1 MSVDPPVT
9 VQAQRPS
16 AFLRLL
22 RVLRERWWIVA
33 LSALVCTLTALAV
46 SLSSPK
52 EYEAS
57 ASLLFRNPGFSDAL
71 FGSDVFAPSLD
82 PARESSTNL
91 LLVESREVAGA
102 VKRELGLDETTSE
115 LLDKVEV
122 EERTNADIVEIRARD
137 ENPRLA
143 ARIAGEFATQYVL
156 FRQRADRR
164 KIDDAE
170 NLISERLADLPPDAG
185 AERTQLQD
193 ALQRLIALGAVQTG
207 NAEVIDRPEVPT
219 VAASPQT
226 RRDVAVALFVGLILG
241 VAIALLVDFLDRRV
255 KSAEEFEEL
264 YRVPTLSTVPQSTFA
279 AKRITTQGAPFEPF
293 RILYSGLGFL
303 SVSGPIRV
311 LMVTSAVAEEGKTS
325 VAVNLARAVALSRRS
340 VALVEA
346 DLRRPGFRGHF
357 GAEAAPAGLTNALVS
372 HQSVAELIQQVPP
385 TAAFEEDEGSPF
397 AGLGDQQGMDGTI
410 SLLRSGPIP
419 PNSAELLRS
428 EGMGQVL
435 EQLAETHDMVIVDA
449 PPLLPIADAQVL
461 LAHEMIDA
469 CLIVARVYKT
479 TRDQARRT
487 RAILDQHRIDR
498 IGLVVTGVRERPGGY
513 EYYERLDGDVAAQA
527 EPGGRR
533 GRRRAAT

>member
-1 MSVDPPVT
+1 MSADAPVT

-33 LSALVCTLTALAV
+33 LTALVCTVTALAV
-46 SLSSPK
+46 SLSSQK
-52 EYEAS
+52 QYEA
-57 ASLLFRNPGFSDAL
+57 AATLLFRDPGFSSAL
-71 FGSDVFAPSLD
+71 FGSDVFEPSLD

-91 LLVESREVAGA
+91 LLVESREVAAG
-102 VKRELGLDETTSE
+102 VRRELGLDESTSD
-115 LLDKVEV
+115 LLAQVEV
-122 EERTNADIVEIRARD
+122 EERTNADIVEIRVRD
-137 ENPRLA
+137 ENPRRA
-143 ARIAGEFATQYVL
+143 ARIAGEFAAQYVE

-164 KIDDAE
+164 KIAE
-170 NLISERLADLPPDAG
+170 AEQLIRERLEGLPADAG
-185 AERTQLQD
+185 AERAQLEE

-226 RRDVAVALFVGLILG
+226 RRDVIVALFVGLVLG
-241 VAIALLVDFLDRRV
+241 VAIALLLDFLDRRV

-264 YRVPTLSTVPQSTFA
+264 YRVPTLSTVPQTTFA
-279 AKRITTQGAPFEPF
+279 VRRPTVQGAPFEPF

-325 VAVNLARAVALSRRS
+325 VAVNLARAVALSHGS

-346 DLRRPGFRGHF
+346 DLRRPSFRGHF
-357 GAEAAPAGLTNALVS
+357 GSQVAPVGLTNALVGR
-372 HQSVAELIQQVPP
+372 QSVADLIQNVPP
-385 TAAFEEDEGSPF
+385 TAFDEGESSTF
-397 AGLGDQQGMDGTI
+397 AALGDQPEMDGTI
-410 SLLRSGPIP
+410 DLLRSGPIP

-428 EGMGQVL
+428 ERMARVL
-435 EQLAETHDMVIVDA
+435 EELAESHDLVIVDA

-461 LAHEMIDA
+461 LRHDMIDA

-479 TRDQARRT
+479 TRDQARRA
-487 RAILDQHRIDR
+487 RAILDQHHVDR
-498 IGLVVTGVRERPGGY
+498 LGLVVTGVRERPGGY
-513 EYYERLDGDVAAQA
+513 EYYGQLDGDAA
-527 EPGGRR
+527 EPAKPRARR
-533 GRRRAAT
+533 GRRKAAT